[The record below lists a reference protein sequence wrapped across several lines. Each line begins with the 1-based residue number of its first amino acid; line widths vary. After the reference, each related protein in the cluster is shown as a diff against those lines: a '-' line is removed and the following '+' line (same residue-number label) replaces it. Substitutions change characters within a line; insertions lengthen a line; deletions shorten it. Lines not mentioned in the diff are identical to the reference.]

1 MQVDPDSF
9 VVVIP
14 VTWGRDQT
22 DMIEEVHHELWFEPM
37 NLEWHDELADGAPED
52 AEATGTMTLEEGG
65 PSEQVDEVDVVIE
78 PRIEELKGVAAMAKE
93 PFTASEASMLTKHE
107 KVWRLVVTP
116 AETDADQ
123 GVDHVAASQ
132 VAGRL
137 MYTFAEA
144 GAAGAFLPACGE
156 MHSPSMIRDQ
166 TEDLTQ
172 VQALTN
178 LFVSAW
184 DEDGWMATRGLTCL
198 GLPELETEVDGSKFN
213 EAFFRLMDVA
223 ANMIMQGEAY
233 PVGGNLRVGDQQ
245 FTLQKGRQGPEDE
258 KVPTAGAYGV
268 LTVRPPKVSAGS

>member
-1 MQVDPDSF
+1 MQVSPDAF

-37 NLEWHDELADGAPED
+37 NLEWHDELADGAPDD

-93 PFTASEASMLTKHE
+93 AFTASEASMLTRHE

-116 AETDADQ
+116 AQTDADK

-137 MYTFAEA
+137 
-144 GAAGAFLPACGE
+144 
-156 MHSPSMIRDQ
+156 SIQ
-166 TEDLTQ
+166 
-172 VQALTN
+172 
-178 LFVSAW
+178 
-184 DEDGWMATRGLTCL
+184 
-198 GLPELETEVDGSKFN
+198 
-213 EAFFRLMDVA
+213 
-223 ANMIMQGEAY
+223 
-233 PVGGNLRVGDQQ
+233 
-245 FTLQKGRQGPEDE
+245 
-258 KVPTAGAYGV
+258 AGAYCLERAHGGAGLLLGGV
-268 LTVRPPKVSAGS
+268 PGVAVPVGPSDVVT